1 MTNPYQWLLPAAALL
16 LAACAQQPRT
26 LYAWN
31 GYNETVYERLKS
43 DGKPITEQ
51 LQHMEKYMQ
60 TARDKQQTPAPGSH
74 AHLGLL
80 LADSG
85 QMQQAAEQ
93 FDAEK
98 QLFPE
103 SAVFMDFLNRH
114 YTGAKK

>member
-1 MTNPYQWLLPAAALL
+1 MKTLYQWLLPATALL
-16 LAACAQQPRT
+16 LTACAQQSHS
-26 LYAWN
+26 LYAWKD
-31 GYNETVYERLKS
+31 YNETVYERLKS

-51 LQHMEKYMQ
+51 LQRMEKYMQ
-60 TARDKQQTPAPGSH
+60 TARDKQQTPAPGAH

-85 QMQQAAEQ
+85 QMQQAADQ
-93 FDAEK
+93 FEAEK